1 GLITAV
7 AAGTATITVTDP
19 GTDAV
24 KGKTLTVTVVVTKEM
39 SGTEICHFTGK
50 TPSLDNVKV
59 TGNYSDSKGT
69 VSYNG
74 KDYDTC
80 VKIESSTSITIT
92 PVADCKVTLMF
103 DETSASKGLK
113 IDGEKKTTDA
123 KSTYSFNG
131 TAGTTYTLTKGDV
144 MNLFLIIF
152 EKEGTGISTVETQQ
166 AGDTRRYNTAGQ
178 RIASPRRGQVY
189 IQNGKK
195 YVK

>member
-1 GLITAV
+1 
-7 AAGTATITVTDP
+7 
-19 GTDAV
+19 
-24 KGKTLTVTVVVTKEM
+24 M
-39 SGTEICHFTGK
+39 
-50 TPSLDNVKV
+50 KV

-103 DETSASKGLK
+103 DAAGKKLK
-113 IDGEKKTTDA
+113 IDGVQQTTDA
-123 KSTYSFNG
+123 NNTYSFNG
-131 TAGTTYTLTKGDV
+131 TAGKTYTLTKGDP

-195 YVK
+195 YVN

>member
-1 GLITAV
+1 MT
-7 AAGTATITVTDP
+7 
-19 GTDAV
+19 
-24 KGKTLTVTVVVTKEM
+24 
-39 SGTEICHFTGK
+39 
-50 TPSLDNVKV
+50 
-59 TGNYSDSKGT
+59 
-69 VSYNG
+69 YNG
-74 KDYDTC
+74 KEYGTC
-80 VKIESSTSITIT
+80 VKMESSTSITIT

-103 DETSASKGLK
+103 DAAGKKLK
-113 IDGEKKTTDA
+113 IDGVQQTTDA
-123 KSTYSFNG
+123 NNTYSFNG
-131 TAGTTYTLTKGDV
+131 TAGKTYTLTKGES